1 MLKAAR
7 SYEEAC
13 RTFRWRLPD
22 RYNMAFDVCDRQTM
36 AGADGHRTALI
47 VEAADG
53 AVERHTFHML
63 RLLSN
68 RLANVLTARGIGQGD
83 RVAVS
88 LAPSVEAAAAV
99 LAVLKMGA
107 VLVPLPLSLGEE
119 PLAWRLA
126 DSGARAAVIADFMAA
141 RITNARHGAPALT
154 TLLVAGENGGGDGD
168 DLWAALH
175 GASDGFTPVVT
186 GLETPALLAYPEP
199 AMGKP
204 TGLLHGHGA
213 LLGNLPAVEF
223 GLGFFPQFGDILW
236 TSADWMSFP
245 ALMWAILPA
254 WHHGVPVVAGPHDQ
268 DAHGHLGLMAR
279 QGVRVAWMPPDH
291 LARLTELAASTPHP
305 LPRVLGS
312 GPQPL
317 ETVLRDQVVKVF
329 GIAAHEIWGT
339 LEIGAAVA
347 NNAGVM
353 EIRPGSPG
361 KAAPGITVEAVDGM
375 GRVLRAG
382 DSGFLALAPNAPGAC
397 LGRWVRDAWHGGR
410 LINGWLPSSQ
420 AGHRDL
426 DGYIWPD
433 LPDPLPGV
441 VTIDGQPVALSEIET
456 ALTWH
461 PRVSAAGLAALADGE
476 LKAFIVP
483 SGGGGDVHL
492 ARDLQAWVATRRGLR
507 EVPGRI
513 EFVDIIP
520 VRADGSTDIEEL
532 LGRPVRLD
540 APDPEERI

>member
-1 MLKAAR
+1 MLKTAR

-47 VEAADG
+47 VEIADG
-53 AVERHTFHML
+53 VVERYTFHML

-68 RLANVLTARGIGQGD
+68 RVANALTARGIGLGD
-83 RVAVS
+83 RVAVA
-88 LAPSVEAAAAV
+88 LPQSVEAAAVV
-99 LAVLKMGA
+99 LGVLKMGA

-126 DSGARAAVIADFMAA
+126 DSGARAAIVADFMLPRLQGA
-141 RITNARHGAPALT
+141 RQGAPALE
-154 TLLVAGENGGGDGD
+154 TLLVNGESGGAD
-168 DLWAALH
+168 DLWAVLQRS
-175 GASDGFTPVVT
+175 SDAFTPLVT
-186 GLETPALLAYPEP
+186 ALDSPALLVYPDH

-204 TGLLHGHGA
+204 TGILHGHGA
-213 LLGNLPAVEF
+213 LLGNLPAVEL

-245 ALMWAILPA
+245 ALMWAVLPS
-254 WHHGVPVVAGPHDQ
+254 WHHGVPVVAGPHGQ
-268 DAHGHLGLMAR
+268 DAEAHLGLMAR
-279 QGVRVAWMPPDH
+279 HGVRVAWMPPVD
-291 LARLTELAASTPHP
+291 LARLTALAAVRAHP

-317 ETVLRDQVVKVF
+317 AAGLRDQVAKVF
-329 GIAAHEIWGT
+329 GIAAHEIWGS

-347 NNAGVM
+347 NNASIM

-361 KAAPGITVEAVDGM
+361 KAAPGITVEAVDAT

-382 DSGFLALAPNAPGAC
+382 DPGFLALAPNAPAAC
-397 LGRWVRDAWHGGR
+397 LGRWGRESWHGAK
-410 LINGWLPSSQ
+410 LINGWLPSLV

-433 LPDPLPGV
+433 ALTPLPGIV
-441 VTIDGQPVALSEIET
+441 MIDGQPVALAET
-456 ALTWH
+456 EAALTWH
-461 PRVSAAGLAALADGE
+461 PRVTAAGMAMQADGG
-476 LKAFIVP
+476 LKAYIVAAA
-483 SGGGGDVHL
+483 GGGDVYL
-492 ARDLQAWVATRRGLR
+492 ARELQAWVAQRRGLH
-507 EVPGRI
+507 EVPGRV
-513 EFVDIIP
+513 EFVDAIP
-520 VRADGSTDIEEL
+520 LRADGSTDVEEL
-532 LGRPVRLD
+532 LARPVRLD
-540 APDPEERI
+540 APDPDERI

>member
-53 AVERHTFHML
+53 SVERHTFLML

-68 RLANVLTARGIGQGD
+68 RLANVLTARGIGLGD
-83 RVAVS
+83 RVAVA
-88 LAPSVEAAAAV
+88 LPPSVEAAATV

-126 DSGARAAVIADFMAA
+126 DSGARVAVVGEAMMARVQAA
-141 RITNARHGAPALT
+141 RDGAPQLET
-154 TLLVAGENGGGDGD
+154 ILVAGEANAGNL
-168 DLWAALH
+168 DLWAELQEA
-175 GASDGFTPVVT
+175 GDSFTPLVT
-186 GLETPALLAYPEP
+186 ALDSPALLVYPEHS
-199 AMGKP
+199 MGKP
-204 TGLLHGHGA
+204 QGLLHGHGA

-236 TSADWMSFP
+236 SPADWMTYS
-245 ALMWAILPA
+245 ALMWVVLPA
-254 WHHGVPVVAGPHDQ
+254 WHHGVPVVAGPYGQ
-268 DAHGHLGLMAR
+268 DAEAQLGLMAR
-279 QGVRVAWMPPDH
+279 HGIRAAWMPP
-291 LARLTELAASTPHP
+291 LMLEKLTQAAANKPHP
-305 LPRVLGS
+305 LPRVLGT
-312 GPQPL
+312 GPAPL
-317 ETVLRDQVVKVF
+317 PAELRDKVEKVF
-329 GIAAHEIWGT
+329 GIVPNEIWGT
-339 LEIGAAVA
+339 LEIGAVVA
-347 NNAGVM
+347 NNAQVM
-353 EIRPGSPG
+353 ESRVGSPG
-361 KAAPGITVEAVDGM
+361 RAAPGQTVEAVDAS

-382 DSGFLALAPNAPGAC
+382 DPGFLALAPNAPGAC
-397 LGRWVRDAWHGGR
+397 LGRWNRDSWHPGR
-410 LINGWLPSSQ
+410 LVNGWVPSSQ

-426 DGYIWPD
+426 DGYIWPEE
-433 LPDPLPGV
+433 LEMLPGTV
-441 VTIDGQPVALSEIET
+441 LVDGQPVALSEVEA

-461 PRVSAAGLAALADGE
+461 SRVLAAGMVAQADGG

-483 SGGGGDVHL
+483 AGEAGDVHL
-492 ARDLQAWVATRRGLR
+492 ARDLQAWVNRRRGAA

-513 EFVDIIP
+513 EFVTAIP
-520 VRADGSTDIEEL
+520 LRGDGSTDVDEL
-532 LGRPVRLD
+532 LNQPVRLG
-540 APDPEERI
+540 APDPDERF